1 MIAIVNVD
9 PNPRPGGVHLYEL
22 RINHEVICAFYHDRD
37 EPLHTCLEKAAA
49 ASKIQRDELLK
60 SMLDIAFGEG
70 G

>member
-9 PNPRPGGVHLYEL
+9 PNPRSDGVHLYEL
-22 RINHEVICAFYHDRD
+22 RINHTVICTFHHDRG

-60 SMLDIAFGEG
+60 SMLDISFGVG
-70 G
+70 R